1 MFSFLC
7 SWLTSLRLDAQHCIH
22 RNDSNQTT
30 SNKAAHTPV
39 YFRSY
44 KLPAP
49 KSATAPRVAQVLGE
63 LGISH
68 TRLVMPTKE
77 NCSQLE
83 GLIEAAISL
92 VDTKKCVD
100 KVEQDIRVA
109 TMRLELANK
118 ASEEADEDGAGSPSG
133 MDVDEDAEGV
143 EDDDGRAPS
152 VVSSRSTS
160 IKGRKQVSSSLV

>member
-1 MFSFLC
+1 M
-7 SWLTSLRLDAQHCIH
+7 
-22 RNDSNQTT
+22 
-30 SNKAAHTPV
+30 
-39 YFRSY
+39 
-44 KLPAP
+44 
-49 KSATAPRVAQVLGE
+49 GE

-118 ASEEADEDGAGSPSG
+118 ASEEADEDGGGTPSG